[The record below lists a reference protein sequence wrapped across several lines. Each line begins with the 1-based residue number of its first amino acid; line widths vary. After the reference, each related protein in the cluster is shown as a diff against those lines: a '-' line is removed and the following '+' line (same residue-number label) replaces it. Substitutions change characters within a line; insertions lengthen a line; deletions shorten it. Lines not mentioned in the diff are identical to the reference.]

1 MVCCRNSD
9 PIGCLAVRARLG
21 RRYWLLYAYGAA
33 HATAPHANRHPIRL
47 TTQAIHSVQR
57 AVRPCNRKCVCASR
71 VFLMGVLVYRR
82 LSSGSYFLIISAG
95 ASPAVRRASRRGR
108 RAAPCDGSLGLAR
121 RGAYSSSRL

>member
-1 MVCCRNSD
+1 MWC
-9 PIGCLAVRARLG
+9 AVGTRIRSVALPCVRVSAVAN
-21 RRYWLLYAYGAA
+21 WLLYAYGAA

-95 ASPAVRRASRRGR
+95 ASPAVRRASRPPR
-108 RAAPCDGSLGLAR
+108 RAVRWLSWSCAAG
-121 RGAYSSSRL
+121 RLQ